1 MRGFDL
7 GQRYRRRPAASCRM
21 ADRPAPQGETAMRVA
36 SLAFAAALATGPA
49 GAQQD
54 AVSTGRALAL
64 QLCSGCHFVEAGQRV
79 PFAVGAPPFLQLA
92 NDPAITDFHL
102 RNFLRTPHP
111 VMPMLIL
118 TSDEID
124 AVVAF
129 ILAQKSR

>member
-1 MRGFDL
+1 MRLAPLALVTVLAAG
-7 GQRYRRRPAASCRM
+7 PAA
-21 ADRPAPQGETAMRVA
+21 
-36 SLAFAAALATGPA
+36 AAEP
-49 GAQQD
+49 D

-79 PFAVGAPPFLQLA
+79 PFSVGAPPFPQLA
-92 NDPAITDFHL
+92 NDPAITEFHL

-118 TSDEID
+118 TPDETD
-124 AVVAF
+124 AIIAF